1 MITLAYA
8 KYDLSPATLEKLAGF
23 FETDHLHSKLCDDPV
38 NFHLLFTTLNSSF
51 GFESWANFKK
61 MYTGDA
67 WAGVVFFVRRA
78 LQLQGRLYRAPPR
91 PNSS

>member
-1 MITLAYA
+1 M
-8 KYDLSPATLEKLAGF
+8 
-23 FETDHLHSKLCDDPV
+23 
-38 NFHLLFTTLNSSF
+38 NFHLLFTTLNASF